1 LKLFGRHQRRIAMN
15 KYGRQA
21 QEAWKTASPTRYSQ
35 IQNPEDFFTKLG
47 EEAQEQVDGLL
58 IKLAGPDPKGEG
70 YLEKVGRLN
79 AARNQ
84 AEELVR
90 NELLSPPET
99 EDEEDEYVNPS
110 IQEYLDS
117 MAEADKLREQLY

>member
-1 LKLFGRHQRRIAMN
+1 MN

-21 QEAWKTASPTRYSQ
+21 QEAWKAASPTRYSQ
-35 IQNPEDFFTKLG
+35 IQDPEDFFTRLG

-58 IKLAGPDPKGEG
+58 LKIAGPDPQGEG

-84 AEELVR
+84 AEEIVR
-90 NELLSPPET
+90 YDLLSPPET
-99 EDEEDEYVNPS
+99 EDEDENVNPDL
-110 IQEYLDS
+110 QRYLES
-117 MAEADKLREQLY
+117 MEEAEQLRQQL

>member
-1 LKLFGRHQRRIAMN
+1 MN

-21 QEAWKTASPTRYSQ
+21 QEAWKAASPERYSQ
-35 IQNPEDFFTKLG
+35 IQDPEEFFTRLG

-58 IKLAGPDPKGEG
+58 PKIAGPDPKDES

-84 AEELVR
+84 AEEIVTYD
-90 NELLSPPET
+90 LLSPPET
-99 EDEEDEYVNPS
+99 EDEDREDEAVNPS
-110 IQEYLDS
+110 IQQYLDS
-117 MAEADKLREQLY
+117 MAEIDKLRQQL

>member
-1 LKLFGRHQRRIAMN
+1 MN

-21 QEAWKTASPTRYSQ
+21 QEAWKTASPTQYSQ
-35 IQNPEDFFTKLG
+35 IQNPDEFFTNLG
-47 EEAQEQVDGLL
+47 EQAQEQVDELQ

-84 AEELVR
+84 AEEIVR
-90 NELLSPPET
+90 YELLSPPET
-99 EDEEDEYVNPS
+99 EDEDENVNPEL
-110 IQEYLDS
+110 QRYLNS
-117 MAEADKLREQLY
+117 MAEAEELRQQL

>member
-1 LKLFGRHQRRIAMN
+1 MN

-21 QEAWKTASPTRYSQ
+21 QEAWKAASPTRYSQ
-35 IQNPEDFFTKLG
+35 IQDPEDFFTKLG

-58 IKLAGPDPKGEG
+58 LKIAGPDPQGEG

-84 AEELVR
+84 AEEIVR
-90 NELLSPPET
+90 YDLLSPPET
-99 EDEEDEYVNPS
+99 EDEDENVNPDL
-110 IQEYLDS
+110 QRYLES
-117 MAEADKLREQLY
+117 MEEAEQLRQQL

>member
-1 LKLFGRHQRRIAMN
+1 MN

-21 QEAWKTASPTRYSQ
+21 QEAWKAASPTRYSQ
-35 IQNPEDFFTKLG
+35 IQDPEDFFTKLG

-58 IKLAGPDPKGEG
+58 LKIAGPDPQDEG

-84 AEELVR
+84 AEEIVR
-90 NELLSPPET
+90 YDLLSPPET
-99 EDEEDEYVNPS
+99 EDEDENVNPDL
-110 IQEYLDS
+110 QRYLES
-117 MAEADKLREQLY
+117 MEEAEQLRQQL

>member
-1 LKLFGRHQRRIAMN
+1 MN

-21 QEAWKTASPTRYSQ
+21 QEAWKVASPTRYSR
-35 IQNPEDFFTKLG
+35 IQDPEDFFTKLG

-58 IKLAGPDPKGEG
+58 LKIAGPDPQGEG

-84 AEELVR
+84 AEEIVR
-90 NELLSPPET
+90 YDLLSPPES

-110 IQEYLDS
+110 IQEHLEF
-117 MAEADKLREQLY
+117 MAEVQKLREQL

>member
-1 LKLFGRHQRRIAMN
+1 MN

-21 QEAWKTASPTRYSQ
+21 QEAWKAASPTRYSQ
-35 IQNPEDFFTKLG
+35 IQDPEDFFTKLG

-58 IKLAGPDPKGEG
+58 LRIAGPDPQDEG

-84 AEELVR
+84 AEEIVR
-90 NELLSPPET
+90 YDLLSPPET

-110 IQEYLDS
+110 IQEHLEF
-117 MAEADKLREQLY
+117 MAEVQKLREQL

>member
-1 LKLFGRHQRRIAMN
+1 MN

-21 QEAWKTASPTRYSQ
+21 QEAWKEASPERYSQ
-35 IQNPEDFFTKLG
+35 IPDPEEFFTRLG

-58 IKLAGPDPKGEG
+58 PKIAGPDPKDES

-84 AEELVR
+84 AEEIVTYD
-90 NELLSPPET
+90 LLSPPET
-99 EDEEDEYVNPS
+99 EDEDGEDEAVNPS
-110 IQEYLDS
+110 IQQYLDS
-117 MAEADKLREQLY
+117 MAEIDKLRQQL